1 METVKRG
8 AGVLTRTRRN
18 RPVKA
23 HFSFR
28 TISYATP
35 QLSAELT
42 DLGSNDYAAL
52 VDLRTHTTTRRNRI
66 MEYPAAVA
74 EGLRHSRGRLARRLL
89 PVKRSFPID
98 ICVSTPR
105 EAL

>member
-28 TISYATP
+28 TISYAAP

-52 VDLRTHTTTRRNRI
+52 VDLRTHTRRNRH

-74 EGLRHSRGRLARRLL
+74 EGLRHSRGRLARRPL
-89 PVKRSFPID
+89 P
-98 ICVSTPR
+98 C
-105 EAL
+105 

>member
-28 TISYATP
+28 TISYAAP

-52 VDLRTHTTTRRNRI
+52 VDLRTHTRRNRI

-74 EGLRHSRGRLARRLL
+74 EGLRHSRGRLARRPL
-89 PVKRSFPID
+89 P
-98 ICVSTPR
+98 C
-105 EAL
+105 